1 MFTLLRPELPKGF
14 NQVSE
19 SAPGLRPQNNNQ
31 GSLPEPQVAGAS
43 GWLISLQFSCCALGW
58 QRILFPGF
66 LATRLLFIG
75 ALHLS
80 PTGSL

>member
-14 NQVSE
+14 NQVFE

-43 GWLISLQFSCCALGW
+43 GWLISLQFSCCALHGK
-58 QRILFPGF
+58 GF
-66 LATRLLFIG
+66 SFLGF
-75 ALHLS
+75 
-80 PTGSL
+80 